1 MKKRYLFGSLLLA
14 GCLLAGCDSAPKDD
28 VESKIDALL
37 QQMTLEE
44 KIGQINQQT
53 GSGYSDEMVGAIRN
67 GSVGSILNE
76 VDPEVVNK
84 LQREAV
90 ENSRMGIPIVFAR
103 DVIHGFKTIF
113 PIPLGQA
120 ASWNPQLVEQGARIA
135 AVEASSVG
143 VRWTFSPMVDVSRD
157 ARWGRIA
164 ESFGEDTYL
173 SSVMG
178 VAMIGGYQGDDL
190 SKPGTMAACAKHFA
204 CYGAAEAGKD
214 YNTTWIPELLLRDV
228 YLPPFEAAAK
238 AGAAT
243 FMCSFNDINGV
254 PSSGNP
260 YLNIDILR
268 NEWAYDGVLVSD
280 WASIQQMIPH
290 GYCAD
295 LKDAAL
301 KAANAG
307 VDVDMESYAYASHIK
322 ELVEE
327 GKVKMSTIDEMVRNV
342 LRLKFRLG
350 LFDNPYVDMAT
361 AKNFYAPESLEAAK
375 RMVEEGTVL
384 LKNDGVLPLQ
394 GGKKIAL
401 VGPMANDKY
410 NQAGT
415 WCFDLEKERC
425 VTPLEALTEM
435 YGEKSIIYA
444 PGLKYSRDKNRNG
457 IAEAVRAARS
467 ADVVVMVA
475 GEEAVLSGEAHS
487 RADISLPGAQTAML
501 EALKATGKPVV
512 LVVMTGRPMTIAHEA
527 ELADVVLYM
536 FHGGTMTGPA
546 VAEMLSGKVS
556 PSGKLP
562 VSLPKMVGQEPLYYN
577 HKNTGRPAAGMV
589 LIDDIE
595 LEAPQTS
602 TGCTSFYL
610 DAGDG
615 AAFPFGYGLSYT
627 TFGYGEVN
635 LSSATMAK
643 DGKVE
648 VSCVVK
654 NTGNMAG
661 AETVQLYVRD
671 LVASLVRPVK
681 ELKGF
686 EKVYLQPGES
696 KEVKFSLEASAL
708 AFWTSPTTK
717 VVEPGEFELWV
728 AGDSESG
735 EPVKITVTE

>member
-1 MKKRYLFGSLLLA
+1 M
-14 GCLLAGCDSAPKDD
+14 
-28 VESKIDALL
+28 
-37 QQMTLEE
+37 
-44 KIGQINQQT
+44 
-53 GSGYSDEMVGAIRN
+53 
-67 GSVGSILNE
+67 
-76 VDPEVVNK
+76 
-84 LQREAV
+84 
-90 ENSRMGIPIVFAR
+90 
-103 DVIHGFKTIF
+103 
-113 PIPLGQA
+113 
-120 ASWNPQLVEQGARIA
+120 
-135 AVEASSVG
+135 
-143 VRWTFSPMVDVSRD
+143 
-157 ARWGRIA
+157 
-164 ESFGEDTYL
+164 
-173 SSVMG
+173 
-178 VAMIGGYQGDDL
+178 
-190 SKPGTMAACAKHFA
+190 
-204 CYGAAEAGKD
+204 
-214 YNTTWIPELLLRDV
+214 
-228 YLPPFEAAAK
+228 
-238 AGAAT
+238 
-243 FMCSFNDINGV
+243 
-254 PSSGNP
+254 
-260 YLNIDILR
+260 
-268 NEWAYDGVLVSD
+268 
-280 WASIQQMIPH
+280 
-290 GYCAD
+290 
-295 LKDAAL
+295 KDAAL

-444 PGLKYSRDKNRNG
+444 PGLEYSRDKNRNG

-501 EALKATGKPVV
+501 EALKAAGKPVV

-527 ELADVVLYM
+527 ELADAVLYM

-654 NTGNMAG
+654 NTGNVAG